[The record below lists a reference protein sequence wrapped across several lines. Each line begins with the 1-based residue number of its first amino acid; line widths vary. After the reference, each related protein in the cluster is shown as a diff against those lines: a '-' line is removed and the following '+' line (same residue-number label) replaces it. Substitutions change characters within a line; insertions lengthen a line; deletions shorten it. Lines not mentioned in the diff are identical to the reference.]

1 MEVAGLLAI
10 AFVIGA
16 TIASVA
22 SAVVNTE
29 VQRRAVEAAVPLF
42 RLPVALLAI
51 TASAILVVS
60 WCGAALVQVR
70 ADRADVAEVMRVA
83 E

>member
-1 MEVAGLLAI
+1 
-10 AFVIGA
+10 VIGA
-16 TIASVA
+16 TIAAVA
-22 SAVVNTE
+22 SAVVNVD

-51 TASAILVVS
+51 TALALLLVS
-60 WCGAALVQVR
+60 WGGAALVQVR
-70 ADRADVAEVMRVA
+70 ADSADVAEVMRVA